1 MAHVQII
8 FHHNVTIKDIIR
20 MVNVIVVLGIREV
33 IVKSTPVMNMATIII
48 VMAVAVVI
56 ADIVDQIARR
66 SYVTLT
72 VR

>member
-20 MVNVIVVLGIREV
+20 MVNVIVVLGIREM

-56 ADIVDQIARR
+56 ADIEDQIARR
-66 SYVTLT
+66 SCVM
-72 VR
+72 VMAR